1 MIYLPRTLCLLVQ
14 ETTYAVFLSLDKVW
28 QFSMLFKQL
37 QMNRGNPCMQVLSR
51 MVIEFLFLM
60 DPNMGAHLL
69 ALGLEHN
76 LAERSLLTNYVPL
89 H

>member
-1 MIYLPRTLCLLVQ
+1 MLL
-14 ETTYAVFLSLDKVW
+14 KH
-28 QFSMLFKQL
+28 L
-37 QMNRGNPCMQVLSR
+37 QKNRGNPCMQVLSR
-51 MVIEFLFLM
+51 MVIEFLSLL

-76 LAERSLLTNYVPL
+76 LAERSLLTDYVPL

>member
-1 MIYLPRTLCLLVQ
+1 
-14 ETTYAVFLSLDKVW
+14 
-28 QFSMLFKQL
+28 
-37 QMNRGNPCMQVLSR
+37 MQVLSR
-51 MVIEFLFLM
+51 MVIEFLSLL

-76 LAERSLLTNYVPL
+76 IAERSLLTDYVPL